1 VIIFCL
7 FYKVKN
13 RSVIGSRHQIK
24 RRFRGILKCSELW
37 LPLPLEVCMKTYSW
51 LDQNRFLSHMRTIF
65 CALAITG
72 ALLALSSSGADR
84 PGRATSTRE
93 PASGGFFPCFNFAG
107 PPRQAGENLIVT
119 FNISGSST
127 GTFTSTSTGVVGT
140 ELDVVHR
147 DGSITLHGSL
157 LFTGSVNG
165 GPEGTMLF
173 TYEGIGNA
181 VTGHETLRFVGTRGT
196 GGLAGVYA
204 NLTAEGDVGAPSPG
218 CDVSGEGTYSGYVV
232 FDR

>member
-1 VIIFCL
+1 MNTKL
-7 FYKVKN
+7 VK
-13 RSVIGSRHQIK
+13 SVMVSLV
-24 RRFRGILKCSELW
+24 FVCSLA
-37 LPLPLEVCMKTYSW
+37 
-51 LDQNRFLSHMRTIF
+51 
-65 CALAITG
+65 ALIAATVPS
-72 ALLALSSSGADR
+72 AEAAR
-84 PGRATSTRE
+84 PE
-93 PASGGFFPCFNFAG
+93 PASGAFFPCFNYAA
-107 PPRQAGENLIVT
+107 PPRQAGENVIIT

-140 ELDVVHR
+140 EMDVIHR
-147 DGSITLHGSL
+147 DGSITLHGSF

-181 VTGHETLRFVGTRGT
+181 VTGHETLHFVGRQGT

-218 CDVSGEGTYSGYVV
+218 CNVSGAGTYTGHVLFV
-232 FDR
+232 H